1 MTPAVVVLSGTSS
14 KLAHC
19 NLAFWLISDIQ
30 NNCERPLQALPSMI
44 AASSYSSGHP
54 SHEAASMHS
63 FRCKWHS
70 GPGGNT
76 PCMPAET
83 CTTAAARS
91 WTT

>member
-1 MTPAVVVLSGTSS
+1 MTPAVVVLSGTFS
-14 KLAHC
+14 KLAHF

-30 NNCERPLQALPSMI
+30 NTCKRPLQALSTTI
-44 AASSYSSGHP
+44 AASCSSGHP
-54 SHEAASMHS
+54 SHEAACMHS
-63 FRCKWHS
+63 FRCKWHA